1 MILNVEGR
9 VEAFATWHS
18 YAQGK
23 GRTLDLMRGCAE
35 ARSGGLMDFLILESI
50 AHFQQT
56 GVEEI
61 SLGNAPLADVRGEDD
76 GELTGREK
84 ATRFIFEN
92 FDKYYGYK
100 SLFSFKKKYHP
111 VWQGRYLAYPAGVPL
126 PMVGLA
132 VAGVHLPSGFR
143 ALLKS

>member
-1 MILNVEGR
+1 VKER
-9 VEAFATWHS
+9 VTHS
-18 YAQGK
+18 HP
-23 GRTLDLMRGCAE
+23 E
-35 ARSGGLMDFLILESI
+35 ARNGGLMDFLIQESI
-50 AHFQQT
+50 AHFQEA
-56 GVEEI
+56 GVGEI
-61 SLGNAPLADVRGEDD
+61 SLGNAPLANVRGEDD
-76 GELTGREK
+76 GDLTSREK

-132 VAGVHLPSGFR
+132 VAGVQLPSGFR